1 MKSPE
6 QTRTERERMI
16 EESIARR
23 GITDTRLLDA
33 FRAVPREVFVAP
45 NLASAAYEDR
55 PLGIGRG
62 QTISQPYIVA
72 ATIEALALT
81 GTERVLDVGTG
92 SGYAAAILAKVAR
105 EVHSIERIEELAQA
119 AETRLVSIGASN
131 VHVHVGDGTL
141 GLPDHAPFDAI
152 AVAASGPVIPQALI
166 DQLAI
171 GGRLVMPVTS
181 PEGVG
186 QVLVRVHRVAEH
198 AYEKE
203 ELGEVQFVPLL
214 GAQGHRPGETA
225 VVTAPRLARPGSF
238 ASAARIVREASEPLD
253 DIDSASIAPLVE
265 RIASARIVML
275 GESTHG
281 TSEFYRLR
289 ARITRELVTRHGF
302 DFVAVEGDW
311 PDAAR
316 VNDYVAHAS
325 APHTRFPFTPFDRFP
340 QWMWRNREVEG
351 FVEWLREHNA
361 RSKGR
366 GVGFFGLDLYSMYT
380 SIGVV
385 LRYLA
390 EVDPHAA
397 ETARERYRR
406 LLPRREDG
414 IERLLPAPRRLA
426 AAEDAVLANLRDLLQ
441 KRLEYAQLGPE
452 RYFDAAQNA
461 RVVASAERYYRA
473 VYRGAAE
480 SWNLRDSHMFDTLR
494 ILLAHFGASSKAIVW
509 AHNSHVGDA
518 RATEM
523 RVRREHNIGQL
534 ARQAFGDVVR
544 LVGFGTHHGT
554 VAAADDWD
562 EPMRVKNVRPGHP
575 ESYEHVM
582 HEAGISAFV
591 LGLRSP
597 QRAAVRE
604 ELTPARLFRALG
616 VVYRPETE
624 LASHYL
630 EVVLPEQL
638 DELIWVDETRAVT
651 PLPELAKSELSK
663 LPETYPFGL

>member
-1 MKSPE
+1 
-6 QTRTERERMI
+6 MI

-23 GITDTRLLDA
+23 GITDSRLLDA
-33 FRAVPREVFVAP
+33 FRAVPREAFVSP
-45 NLASAAYEDR
+45 EQESVAYEDR

-72 ATIEALALT
+72 ATIEALALR
-81 GTERVLDVGTG
+81 GDERVLDVGTG
-92 SGYAAAILAKVAR
+92 SGYAAAILGKLTR
-105 EVHSIERIEELAQA
+105 EVHSIERIEELARA
-119 AETRLVSIGASN
+119 AETRLAEVGAKN
-131 VHVHVGDGTL
+131 VRVHVGDGTL
-141 GLPDHAPFDAI
+141 GLPAHAPFDAI
-152 AVAASGPVIPQALI
+152 AVAASGPVIPQSLVE
-166 DQLAI
+166 QLAI

-181 PEGVG
+181 PEGIG

-198 AYEKE
+198 AFVKE

-214 GAQGHRPGETA
+214 GAQGHRPGEMA
-225 VVTAPRLARPGSF
+225 VVTAPRLARPGS
-238 ASAARIVREASEPLD
+238 ATSAALVVRDAAEPLD
-253 DIDSASIAPLVE
+253 GIEGTSIGPLVE

-289 ARITRELVTRHGF
+289 ARITRELVTKHGF

-325 APHTRFPFTPFDRFP
+325 APHTTMPFTPFDRFP
-340 QWMWRNREVEG
+340 QWMWRNREVVD
-351 FVEWLREHNA
+351 FVEWLRAHNA
-361 RSKGR
+361 RSSR
-366 GVGFFGLDLYSMYT
+366 RSVGFFGLDLYSMYT

-397 ETARERYRR
+397 GIARERYRR
-406 LLPRREDG
+406 LLPKGEEG
-414 IERLLPAPRRLA
+414 LERLLPARRRLDV
-426 AAEDAVLANLRDLLQ
+426 AEEAVLANLRDLLRN
-441 KRLEYAQLGPE
+441 RLEYMERGPE

-494 ILLAHFGASSKAIVW
+494 LLLAHFGGSSKAIVW

-534 ARQAFGDVVR
+534 ARQAFGDAVR

-562 EPMRVKNVRPGHP
+562 EPMRVKIVRPGHP

-582 HEAGISAFV
+582 HETGIAAFV
-591 LGLRSP
+591 LALRSP
-597 QRAAVRE
+597 ARVAVRE
-604 ELTPARLFRALG
+604 ELEPARLFRAIG
-616 VVYRPETE
+616 VVYRPQTE

-638 DELIWVDETRAVT
+638 DELVWVDETRAVT
-651 PLPELAKSELSK
+651 PLETLPTSELAK